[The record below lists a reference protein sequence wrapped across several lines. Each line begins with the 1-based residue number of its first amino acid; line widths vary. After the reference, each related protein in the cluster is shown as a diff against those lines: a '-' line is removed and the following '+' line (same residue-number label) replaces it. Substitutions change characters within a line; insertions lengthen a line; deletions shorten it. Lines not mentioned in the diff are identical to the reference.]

1 MTRATVRLITAALF
15 TWLIA
20 PIGMT
25 ALTELCHCDTGVEG
39 SLAARARLKKMGVLL
54 REKTLWREDRW
65 NTTVNTEPLFL
76 GALRPVYLKLL
87 LAIATATRTCA
98 VTARDIQMLASSM
111 FFHST

>member
-1 MTRATVRLITAALF
+1 
-15 TWLIA
+15 
-20 PIGMT
+20 MT

-54 REKTLWREDRW
+54 RKKTLWREHSW

-76 GALRPVYLKLL
+76 STPRPVYLKLGL
-87 LAIATATRTCA
+87 TNAAQTFTRG

>member
-1 MTRATVRLITAALF
+1 
-15 TWLIA
+15 
-20 PIGMT
+20 MT

-54 REKTLWREDRW
+54 SEKTLWRQHGW
-65 NTTVNTEPLFL
+65 NSAVNTETLFL
-76 GALRPVYLKLL
+76 GTARPVYLKLG
-87 LAIATATRTCA
+87 LAIAAQTFTRG